1 MGCFPG
7 IAQYGREG
15 AGEKKALDPDPTS
28 DCMSLLPINEPGQ
41 KSSAPKIGWFTASC
55 VLMSNIIGGGV
66 FTTTGFMARD
76 LGDPMLILLLWFVGA
91 LFALGGAMVYGE
103 LGAALPHA
111 GGDYLYL
118 REAYGPLVA
127 FLNGWTS
134 FTIGFGAALA
144 ASAVSFASYAL
155 RVVPLA
161 DETGWLTGGL
171 ALTLLW
177 AITLVHCGGIGTGG
191 RMQRL
196 LTTTKI
202 LAICGFIF
210 GGLLYGSGHWAHL
223 IAPGNESHPSV
234 GTAAISFLFVMYSY
248 LGWNVVGYIA
258 GEIADPQ
265 RSLPRI
271 MVGGTASVAVLY
283 LLLNIV
289 YLYALPITSLAQEP
303 LLPVAEKAA
312 AALWGPGS
320 AQFVAALLC
329 LAIAGAVSAMV
340 WAGPRVY
347 WAMAHD
353 GVMSLWLA
361 QLHARS
367 GVPVRAILL
376 QSAWASLLILSGTFE
391 QLIVY
396 SGLVLA
402 FFMALTLSTIFHFHR
417 DPAHVPHCYQAPLYP
432 FLPATLI
439 TGSLALVI
447 YSLLQRPV
455 ETLLGAATV
464 LSGIPLYILWRREDT
479 SIVAPTV
486 HRKK

>member
-1 MGCFPG
+1 
-7 IAQYGREG
+7 
-15 AGEKKALDPDPTS
+15 
-28 DCMSLLPINEPGQ
+28 MSLSPSSEPRE
-41 KSSAPKIGWFTASC
+41 KSIAPKVGWFTAAC
-55 VLMSNIIGGGV
+55 VLVSNIIGGGI

-76 LGDPMLILLLWFVGA
+76 LGDPMVILLLWFVGA

-111 GGDYLYL
+111 GGDYVYL

-127 FLNGWTS
+127 FLSGWTS

-155 RVVPLA
+155 RVIPLT
-161 DETGWLTGGL
+161 DHSGWLARGL
-171 ALTLLW
+171 ALSLLW

-202 LAICGFIF
+202 LAICGFIL
-210 GGLLYGSGHWAHL
+210 GGLLYGSGQWAHL
-223 IAPGNESHPSV
+223 TAPAPESHPSL
-234 GTAAISFLFVMYSY
+234 GTAAIAFLFVMYSY
-248 LGWNVVGYIA
+248 LGWNVVSYIA

-271 MVGGTASVAVLY
+271 MVGGTASVAGLY
-283 LLLNIV
+283 LLLNVV

-320 AQFVAALLC
+320 AQFLAVLLC
-329 LAIAGAVSAMV
+329 LAIAGAISAMV

-353 GVMSLWLA
+353 GVISPWLA

-376 QSAWASLLILSGTFE
+376 QSAWVSILILSGTFE

-402 FFMALTLSTIFHFHR
+402 LFMALTLSTIFHFHR
-417 DPAHVPHCYQAPLYP
+417 NQANVPHLYQAPLYP
-432 FLPATLI
+432 FLPSILI
-439 TGSLALVI
+439 TGALALVI
-447 YSLLQRPV
+447 YSLFQRPA
-455 ETLLGAATV
+455 ESLLGAATV
-464 LSGIPLYILWRREDT
+464 LSGIPLYVLWRR
-479 SIVAPTV
+479 SNSSVS
-486 HRKK
+486 

>member
-1 MGCFPG
+1 MTP
-7 IAQYGREG
+7 
-15 AGEKKALDPDPTS
+15 
-28 DCMSLLPINEPGQ
+28 PISEPESKFSQ
-41 KSSAPKIGWFTASC
+41 QKIGWFTASC
-55 VLMSNIIGGGV
+55 VLVSNIIGGGI

-76 LGDPMLILLLWFVGA
+76 LGDPVLILLLWFVGA

-127 FLNGWTS
+127 FLSGWTS

-155 RVVPLA
+155 RVIPLT
-161 DETGWLTGGL
+161 DESGWRVKGL
-171 ALTLLW
+171 ALSLLW
-177 AITLVHCGGIGTGG
+177 AVTLVHCGGIGTGG
-191 RMQRL
+191 FMQRL
-196 LTTTKI
+196 LTTTKV
-202 LAICGFIF
+202 LAICGFIL
-210 GGLLYGSGHWAHL
+210 GGLLYGSGQWAHL
-223 IAPGNESHPSV
+223 AVPAPTSQPSL

-248 LGWNVVGYIA
+248 LGWNVASYLA
-258 GEIADPQ
+258 GDIADPQ
-265 RSLPRI
+265 RSLPKI
-271 MVGGTASVAVLY
+271 MVGGTAFVAGLY
-283 LLLNIV
+283 LLLNVV

-303 LLPVAEKAA
+303 ILPVAEKAA

-329 LAIAGAVSAMV
+329 LAIVGAVSAMV
-340 WAGPRVY
+340 WAGPRIY

-353 GVMSLWLA
+353 GVISPWLA
-361 QLHARS
+361 KLHAKS
-367 GVPVRAILL
+367 GVPVRVILL

-402 FFMALTLSTIFHFHR
+402 LFMALTLSTLFHFHR
-417 DPAHVPHCYQAPLYP
+417 EPATGPHHYQAPLYP

-439 TGSLALVI
+439 AGTLAIVL
-447 YSLLQRPV
+447 YGLFQRPA
-455 ETLLGAATV
+455 ESLFGAATV
-464 LSGIPLYILWRREDT
+464 LSGIPFYILWRRSQASTD
-479 SIVAPTV
+479 
-486 HRKK
+486 

>member
-1 MGCFPG
+1 
-7 IAQYGREG
+7 
-15 AGEKKALDPDPTS
+15 
-28 DCMSLLPINEPGQ
+28 MSLLPSSEPGR
-41 KSSAPKIGWFTASC
+41 KSSSLKIGWFTALC
-55 VLMSNIIGGGV
+55 VLVSNIIGGGI

-111 GGDYLYL
+111 GGDYVYL
-118 REAYGPLVA
+118 RAAYGPLVA
-127 FLNGWTS
+127 FLSGWTS

-144 ASAVSFASYAL
+144 ASTVSFASYAL
-155 RVVPLA
+155 RIIPLT
-161 DETGWLTGGL
+161 DQTGWLAKVL
-171 ALTLLW
+171 SLSLLW
-177 AITLVHCGGIGTGG
+177 AVTLVHCRGIGTGG
-191 RMQRL
+191 HMQRL

-202 LAICGFIF
+202 LAICGFIL

-248 LGWNVVGYIA
+248 LGWNVASYIA

-271 MVGGTASVAVLY
+271 MVGGTAFVAGLY
-283 LLLNIV
+283 LLLNVV

-320 AQFVAALLC
+320 GQFVAALLC

-353 GVMSLWLA
+353 GVISPWFA
-361 QLHARS
+361 QLHTQNS
-367 GVPVRAILL
+367 VPVRAILL
-376 QSAWASLLILSGTFE
+376 QSAWTSLLILSGTFE

-396 SGLVLA
+396 SGLVLVL
-402 FFMALTLSTIFHFHR
+402 FMALTLSTIFHVHR
-417 DPAHVPHCYQAPLYP
+417 DPAKPPHRYQAPLYP
-432 FLPATLI
+432 YLPVTLI
-439 TGSLALVI
+439 TGALALVT
-447 YSLLQRPV
+447 YSLIQRPV
-455 ETLLGAATV
+455 ESLLGAATV
-464 LSGIPLYILWRREDT
+464 LSGIPLYLLRRR
-479 SIVAPTV
+479 SNSSGS
-486 HRKK
+486 

>member
-1 MGCFPG
+1 
-7 IAQYGREG
+7 
-15 AGEKKALDPDPTS
+15 
-28 DCMSLLPINEPGQ
+28 
-41 KSSAPKIGWFTASC
+41 
-55 VLMSNIIGGGV
+55 
-66 FTTTGFMARD
+66 MARD
-76 LGDPMLILLLWFVGA
+76 LGDPTLILLLWFVGA

-111 GGDYLYL
+111 GGDYIYL

-127 FLNGWTS
+127 FLSGWTS

-155 RVVPLA
+155 RVIPLA
-161 DETGWLTGGL
+161 DDSGWLAREISL
-171 ALTLLW
+171 VLLW
-177 AITLVHCGGIGTGG
+177 AITLVHCEGIGTGG

-202 LAICGFIF
+202 LAICGFIL
-210 GGLLYGSGHWAHL
+210 GGLLYGSGQWAHL
-223 IAPGNESHPSV
+223 AAPAPESHPSL
-234 GTAAISFLFVMYSY
+234 GAAAVALLFVMYSY
-248 LGWNVVGYIA
+248 LGWNVASYIA

-265 RSLPRI
+265 RTLPRI
-271 MVGGTASVAVLY
+271 VVGGTAFVAGLY
-283 LLLNIV
+283 LLLNVI

-320 AQFVAALLC
+320 AQFVAMLLC

-353 GVMSLWLA
+353 GVISPWLA
-361 QLHARS
+361 RLHARS

-376 QSAWASLLILSGTFE
+376 QSTWASLLILSGTFE

-402 FFMALTLSTIFHFHR
+402 LFMALTLSSIFHFHR
-417 DPAHVPHCYQAPLYP
+417 NQADVPHRYQAPLYP

-439 TGSLALVI
+439 TGTLALI
-447 YSLLQRPV
+447 LYSLLQRPV
-455 ETLLGAATV
+455 ESLFGAVTV
-464 LSGIPLYILWRREDT
+464 LSGIPLYFLWRR
-479 SIVAPTV
+479 SHSPAS
-486 HRKK
+486 

>member
-1 MGCFPG
+1 
-7 IAQYGREG
+7 
-15 AGEKKALDPDPTS
+15 
-28 DCMSLLPINEPGQ
+28 MSLVPNSEPGL

-55 VLMSNIIGGGV
+55 VLVSNIIGGGI

-103 LGAALPHA
+103 LGAALPEA
-111 GGDYLYL
+111 GGDYIYL

-127 FLNGWTS
+127 FLSGWTS

-155 RVVPLA
+155 RVIPLT
-161 DETGWLTGGL
+161 DQSGWLTRGL
-171 ALTLLW
+171 ALSLLW
-177 AITLVHCGGIGTGG
+177 AVTLVHCRGIGTGG

-196 LTTTKI
+196 LTTTKV
-202 LAICGFIF
+202 LAICSFIL
-210 GGLLYGSGHWAHL
+210 GGLLYGSGDWAHL
-223 IAPGNESHPSV
+223 THIPESYPSP

-248 LGWNVVGYIA
+248 LGWNVVSYVA

-265 RSLPRI
+265 RWLPRI
-271 MVGGTASVAVLY
+271 MVGGTACVAVLY
-283 LLLNIV
+283 VLLNVV
-289 YLYALPITSLAQEP
+289 YLYALPITSLAQDP

-312 AALWGPGS
+312 AALWGPGG

-340 WAGPRVY
+340 WAGPRIY
-347 WAMAHD
+347 WAMAND
-353 GVMSLWLA
+353 GVISPWFA
-361 QLHARS
+361 QLHAQN

-376 QSAWASLLILSGTFE
+376 QSAWTSLLILSGTFE

-402 FFMALTLSTIFHFHR
+402 LFMALTLSTVFHIHR
-417 DPAHVPHCYQAPLYP
+417 DSAKSTLRYQAPLYP
-432 FLPATLI
+432 FLPGILI
-439 TGSLALVI
+439 IGALALVT
-447 YSLLQRPV
+447 YGLLQRPL
-455 ETLLGAATV
+455 ESLLGAATV
-464 LSGIPLYILWRREDT
+464 LSGIPLYMLWRG
-479 SIVAPTV
+479 SHSSAL
-486 HRKK
+486 